1 MSIYQNIYD
10 LIVTYVYGGVT
21 LSASMELVTVTLAT
35 IGCVFVFALPFV
47 LVWKVCKMFVG

>member
-10 LIVTYVYGGVT
+10 IIVQYIYGGATLTSAMELTTVT
-21 LSASMELVTVTLAT
+21 LST
-35 IGCVFVFALPFV
+35 IGCIFVFALPFL

>member
-10 LIVTYVYGGVT
+10 LIVTYIYGGVT
-21 LSASMELVTVTLAT
+21 LSAQMELVTVTLAT

>member
-10 LIVTYVYGGVT
+10 LIVTYVYGGAT
-21 LSASMELVTVTLAT
+21 LSAHMELVTVTLAT